1 MGKRKNMS
9 GGGGGVDSQH
19 SPSTVFVANLPFSL
33 TSAQA
38 YFHSCLLEETFSEVG
53 PIRRC
58 FMVTGK
64 GSKEHRGF
72 GYVQFAVVED
82 ASRAIELKNNSIV
95 GGRKIVVKQAMHRA
109 SLEKRRPKEGLVHLD
124 DAVQKKNDEDNS
136 TAAMDKLGNPSTLQE
151 KGKSMVKEVGTAL
164 SNSLPEG
171 HNSEKQR
178 VAKTVIFGGLL
189 DINMAEEVHRRAR
202 DFGTVLSVI
211 YPLPEEELDQHGLSQ
226 EGCRR
231 NASSVLFTSV
241 KSACACVAALHQKEI
256 HGGSVW
262 ARQLGGEGAKT
273 QKWKLIVR
281 NLPFKVTQTEVK
293 DMFAAEGFVWDV
305 FIPQNS
311 ETGSSKGF
319 AFVKFTSKLE
329 AENAIQKFNGK
340 KIGKRPIA
348 VDWAVSKKVYTSVS
362 NSVTAVED
370 GKNENGGE
378 AESDSHPEDSDV
390 EVAEKSQE
398 ADNGDVAL
406 DAPDTFEENGNES
419 EVDFEEEAEMAK
431 RVIKNL
437 TSSSS
442 GNVSGGEDHQGRSPG
457 KIDDELVSVE
467 NKSSDASAIPDTKR
481 SNLMKGKSVEGDN
494 ELQKTIFITNL
505 PFDIDTEEVKQRFST
520 FGEVQSF
527 IPVLHQVTKRPRG
540 TGFLK
545 FRTNDSVNAAF
556 LAANAESGLGIFF
569 KGRKLTIL
577 KALDKKTAD
586 NKALEKTKK
595 VDNDHRNLYLAKEGL
610 IMRGTP
616 AAEGVSEKDM
626 SKRQNL
632 YEKKMTKLRS
642 PNFRVSRTRLIV
654 YNVPTTMKEK
664 DLKQLFLNAVVSR
677 AKKQKPSIQQIKLL
691 EDTKK
696 VDSGE
701 KSGRRGVAFIEFTE
715 HQHALVALRV
725 LNNNPGTFGPERRPI
740 VEFAI
745 DDVQKL
751 KLRKEKIQS
760 QQQASLSNGT
770 EDLQQKVRT
779 TNSEHSTANER
790 SRKRKIRDDDASTKT
805 FVDRKWKSSNKF
817 SRENP
822 NNESNSSLTEK
833 KSQRSVVLDPSSKKK
848 LKQSN
853 EKVKNQQN
861 GRKHGGADPLQ
872 KDNTPSVKQ
881 EHVEPAGK
889 RRKKLGFKDQSEPS
903 KEGINQRNRKKG
915 KRNDAVGKDV
925 VDKLDLLIEQYRS
938 KFTQGDSLRSDD
950 KKQGSKR
957 LKRWFES

>member
-1 MGKRKNMS
+1 MGKRKTMNGDD
-9 GGGGGVDSQH
+9 GGGGGDSQH

-33 TSAQA
+33 TGAQ
-38 YFHSCLLEETFSEVG
+38 LEETFSEIG

-58 FMVTGK
+58 FMVTEK

-109 SLEKRRPKEGLVHLD
+109 SLEKRRPKENQIHVD
-124 DAVQKKNDEDNS
+124 DAVQMKNDKDIP
-136 TAAMDKLGNPSTLQE
+136 TAEIDKLGQPSNLQA
-151 KGKSMVKEVGTAL
+151 KGKVMVKGVGKAV
-164 SNSLPEG
+164 SNGPPDEG

-189 DINMAEEVHRRAR
+189 DINMADEVHQRAR
-202 DFGTVLSVI
+202 DFGTVLSFI
-211 YPLPEEELDQHGLSQ
+211 YPLPAEELDQHGLAQ
-226 EGCRR
+226 EGCRK

-256 HGGSVW
+256 LGRSVW
-262 ARQLGGEGAKT
+262 ARQLGGEGSKT

-281 NLPFKVTQTEVK
+281 NLPFKATQTEVK

-305 FIPQNS
+305 FVPQNS

-319 AFVKFTSKLE
+319 AFVKFTSKQE

-340 KIGKRPIA
+340 KFGKRPIA

-362 NSVTAVED
+362 NSATAVED
-370 GKNENGGE
+370 GKNKNDGE
-378 AESDSHPEDSDV
+378 ADINSDSEDNDA
-390 EVAEKSQE
+390 EAAEKSQE
-398 ADNGDVAL
+398 DGNGDVAL
-406 DAPDTFEENGNES
+406 DVSEENDSES
-419 EVDFEEEAEMAK
+419 EVNFEEEADIARK
-431 RVIKNL
+431 VINNL

-442 GNVSGGEDHQGRSPG
+442 RNVMGDEDRQGQLNG
-457 KIDDELVSVE
+457 KFDDELVEVE
-467 NKSSDASAIPDTKR
+467 NKSSDASAKATLDSTK
-481 SNLMKGKSVEGDN
+481 SKPVNTKSVDGDD
-494 ELQKTIFITNL
+494 ELQRTIFITNL
-505 PFDIDTEEVKQRFST
+505 PFDVETEEVKQRFSA

-527 IPVLHQVTKRPRG
+527 IPVFHQVTKRPRG

-545 FRTNDSVNAAF
+545 FRTNDAFNAAF
-556 LAANAESGLGIFF
+556 SAASAESGLGIFL
-569 KGRKLTIL
+569 KGRKLTVL

-586 NKALEKTKK
+586 NKAVEKAKK
-595 VDNDHRNLYLAKEGL
+595 EDHDHRNLYLAKEGL
-610 IMRGTP
+610 IMKGTP

-664 DLKQLFLNAVVSR
+664 DLKKLFINAVVSR
-677 AKKQKPSIQQIKLL
+677 AKKQKPLIQQIKLL

-696 VDSGE
+696 VENGE
-701 KSGRRGVAFIEFTE
+701 KNGRRGVAFIEFTE

-751 KLRKEKIQS
+751 KLRNEKIQS
-760 QQQASLSNGT
+760 QQQASLNNNK
-770 EDLQQKVRT
+770 EDLQKKVRLT
-779 TNSEHSTANER
+779 SSEHSPTNER
-790 SRKRKIRDDDASTKT
+790 SRKRKFRDDASAKT
-805 FVDRKWKSSNKF
+805 FVNKKGKSDNRF
-817 SRENP
+817 RGANP
-822 NNESNSSLTEK
+822 NNESSFSLTEE
-833 KSQRSVVLDPSSKKK
+833 KSQSTESSMVLHPLAKEKR
-848 LKQSN
+848 KQSK

-861 GRKHGGADPLQ
+861 GRKHGGTDPSQ
-872 KDNTPSVKQ
+872 QNNTPSIKQ

-889 RRKKLGFKDQSEPS
+889 HRKSRAFKDQSEQS
-903 KEGINQRNRKKG
+903 KEGTNPRNRKKG
-915 KRNDAVGKDV
+915 KKNGAVGKDM

-938 KFTQGDSLRSDD
+938 KFTQNDSLRSDD

>member
-1 MGKRKNMS
+1 MGKRKTMN
-9 GGGGGVDSQH
+9 GGGGGGGGDSQH

-33 TSAQA
+33 TSAQ
-38 YFHSCLLEETFSEVG
+38 LEEIFGEIG

-58 FMVTGK
+58 FMVTEK

-109 SLEKRRPKEGLVHLD
+109 SLEKRRPKENQ
-124 DAVQKKNDEDNS
+124 DAVQTKNDKDIL
-136 TAAMDKLGNPSTLQE
+136 TAETDKLGQPSNLQA
-151 KGKSMVKEVGTAL
+151 KGKLTVKGEGHAV
-164 SNSLPEG
+164 SNGPPDEG

-178 VAKTVIFGGLL
+178 VAKTVVFGGLL
-189 DINMAEEVHRRAR
+189 DNNMADEVHRRAR
-202 DFGTVLSVI
+202 GFGTVSSVI
-211 YPLPEEELDQHGLSQ
+211 YPLPEEELDQHGLAQ
-226 EGCRR
+226 EGCRK

-256 HGGSVW
+256 HGKSVW
-262 ARQLGGEGAKT
+262 ARQLGGEGSKT

-281 NLPFKVTQTEVK
+281 NLPFKATQTEVK

-305 FIPQNS
+305 FVPQNS

-319 AFVKFTSKLE
+319 AFVKFTSKQE

-340 KIGKRPIA
+340 KFGKRTIA

-370 GKNENGGE
+370 GKNENDGE
-378 AESDSHPEDSDV
+378 ADIDSDSADNDV
-390 EVAEKSQE
+390 EVVEKSQE
-398 ADNGDVAL
+398 ADNDDVAL
-406 DAPDTFEENGNES
+406 DVSEENDSENEF
-419 EVDFEEEAEMAK
+419 DFEEEAEIARKVMN
-431 RVIKNL
+431 NL

-442 GNVSGGEDHQGRSPG
+442 RNVFGDEEHQGQLNG
-457 KIDDELVSVE
+457 KNDDESVEVE
-467 NKSSDASAIPDTKR
+467 NKYSDASAKPTLDSTR
-481 SNLMKGKSVEGDN
+481 SKLVNAKSVEGDD
-494 ELQKTIFITNL
+494 ELQRTIFITNL
-505 PFDIDTEEVKQRFST
+505 PFDVDTEEVKQRFSA

-527 IPVLHQVTKRPRG
+527 IPVFHQVTKRPRG

-545 FRTNDSVNAAF
+545 FRTNDAFNAAF
-556 LAANAESGLGIFF
+556 LAASAESGLGIFL
-569 KGRKLTIL
+569 KGRKLTVL

-586 NKALEKTKK
+586 NKALEKAKK
-595 VDNDHRNLYLAKEGL
+595 EDHDHRNLYLAKEGL
-610 IMRGTP
+610 IMKGTP

-664 DLKQLFLNAVVSR
+664 DLKQLFISAVASR

-691 EDTKK
+691 EDIKK
-696 VDSGE
+696 VENGE

-751 KLRKEKIQS
+751 KLRKEKIQY
-760 QQQASLSNGT
+760 QQQASLNNST
-770 EDLQQKVRT
+770 EDLQQKVRVT
-779 TNSEHSTANER
+779 SSEHSPTNMR
-790 SRKRKIRDDDASTKT
+790 PRKRKIRDDDASAKT
-805 FVDRKWKSSNKF
+805 FVNKKGKSENRF
-817 SRENP
+817 RGANP
-822 NNESNSSLTEK
+822 NNESSFSLTEE
-833 KSQRSVVLDPSSKKK
+833 KSQSSTVLHPSSKKK
-848 LKQSN
+848 LKQSK

-861 GRKHGGADPLQ
+861 GRKHGGTDPLR
-872 KDNTPSVKQ
+872 KDNTQSINQ

-889 RRKKLGFKDQSEPS
+889 HRKGRAFKGQSEQS
-903 KEGINQRNRKKG
+903 KEGINPRNRKKG
-915 KRNDAVGKDV
+915 QKNNAVGKDM

-938 KFTQGDSLRSDD
+938 KFTQNDSLRSDD